1 MVSRRPRGWGTG
13 REQRASAAAC
23 TRGDSL
29 WDSSDSATAAP
40 EHSSPF
46 SCQEIARVLTSR
58 GGQISSTK
66 PGQVLS
72 AARFYCAYQ
81 HVWNGGNHFYMLKN
95 SDSFFLPKPTT

>member
-1 MVSRRPRGWGTG
+1 MVGAQDGSRV
-13 REQRASAAAC
+13 SAAPS

-29 WDSSDSATAAP
+29 WDCSDSATAAP
-40 EHSSPF
+40 ERSSPF
-46 SCQEIARVLTSR
+46 SCQEIASVLTSR

-72 AARFYCAYQ
+72 AAHFYCAYQ
-81 HVWNGGNHFYMLKN
+81 HVWNGGN

>member
-1 MVSRRPRGWGTG
+1 MVGAQDGSREPALLPAHVGT
-13 REQRASAAAC
+13 AC
-23 TRGDSL
+23 GTP
-29 WDSSDSATAAP
+29 ATVPQQLLSTAP
-40 EHSSPF
+40 PSP
-46 SCQEIARVLTSR
+46 AKKLPVLTSR
-58 GGQISSTK
+58 GGQMSSTK